1 MDTTPTANR
10 GVRLALVSLGLL
22 ALLAIVAF
30 ASRSGFGHHSHA
42 KPTGDF
48 VSYAFTVFL
57 ILFVLAIPVAVYAQT
72 LQVRE
77 REVKPKSYKARLIGT
92 VRKIVVFGVLAYV
105 VLYLKRHHHHLFN
118 IGASTGN
125 GARSGLPHAKAP
137 NRPPYEPTFEWSVLW
152 VVLALAGIGAAVV
165 LHRRLTREAREPVVF
180 DPQATV
186 AEDFTASIGDAIGDL
201 EAEPDARRA
210 VIAAYARMEGVLTR
224 TGVRRQPSET
234 SMEYLRR
241 ILLGL
246 TTRGDAVTRLTEL
259 FGEAK
264 FSRHEIDAAMKQE
277 AIAALR
283 EIRDDLQD
291 EAA

>member
-1 MDTTPTANR
+1 MNTPATDKR
-10 GVRLALVSLGLL
+10 GARLTLVSIGLL

-30 ASRSGFGHHSHA
+30 SSRSGFGRHARA
-42 KPTGDF
+42 KPTGDY

-57 ILFVLAIPVAVYAQT
+57 ILFVLAIPVAVYAFF
-72 LQVRE
+72 LQARE
-77 REVKPKSYKARLIGT
+77 REVKPKGYKARLIANI
-92 VRKIVVFGVLAYV
+92 RMIVVFGVLAYV

-118 IGASTGN
+118 IGASN
-125 GARSGLPHAKAP
+125 GQNGGAALPHPHAP
-137 NRPPYEPTFEWSVLW
+137 NRAPYEPTFKWSVLW
-152 VVLALAGIGAAVV
+152 IVLALAGIGAAVV
-165 LHRRLTREAREPVVF
+165 LYRRLTREAREPVVF
-180 DPQATV
+180 EPQSTV
-186 AEDFTASIGDAIGDL
+186 AEDFAASIVDAIGDL

-224 TGVRRQPSET
+224 SGLRRQPSET

-246 TTRGDAVTRLTEL
+246 TARGDAVTRLTEL

-264 FSRHEIDAAMKQE
+264 FSRHEIDAAMKQD

-283 EIRDDLQD
+283 EIRDDLQG
-291 EAA
+291 AAA